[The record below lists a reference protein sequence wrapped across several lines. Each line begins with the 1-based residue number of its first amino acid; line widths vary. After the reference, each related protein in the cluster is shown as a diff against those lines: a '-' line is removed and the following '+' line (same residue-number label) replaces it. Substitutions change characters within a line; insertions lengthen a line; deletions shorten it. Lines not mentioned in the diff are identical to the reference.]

1 MEGTLERM
9 DDAAARNAAA
19 LDRGIAARAVELARP
34 LIEQAMLDKQYGDSG
49 FLHVVIVDP
58 SRSARDA
65 AIDDAILFEASFGGE
80 RSTWDA
86 DYRAFALSK
95 AETSWITQADNPK
108 GAVCVD
114 GIVVGASG
122 AFERFDQAYAGVV
135 AMCLRALETHK
146 P

>member
-1 MEGTLERM
+1 MTAVDRR
-9 DDAAARNAAA
+9 AAAHA
-19 LDRGIAARAVELARP
+19 IELARP

-58 SRSARDA
+58 SRDA
-65 AIDDAILFEASFGGE
+65 GDGPLDDAVLHEASFGGD

-86 DYRAFALSK
+86 DYRAFALAK
-95 AETSWITQADNPK
+95 AQTSWITQADNPK

-135 AMCLRALETHK
+135 AMCLRALANHE